1 MADDNADHRF
11 PPLKND
17 LLLRAARGEEIERV
31 PVWVMRQAGRYLP
44 EFRELR
50 AEHNFFKI
58 CQTPELACQITL
70 QPIERYPELDGS
82 IIFCDILVIPQAMG
96 MTVEMIPGKGPS
108 FPSPLSSPD
117 DMSRLQYPVD
127 VKASLGYVMKAITLT
142 RQRLDGRVP
151 LFGFCGAPWTL
162 MSYMIEGGGSTTHSK
177 SKAWLYRHP
186 AEAHQ
191 LLDMLANTCADFLVE
206 QVRAGAQILQVFDSH
221 AGILG
226 SHLFSTFS
234 LPYLEK
240 IASKVKATLKEQ
252 AVPMVV
258 FAKGAH
264 YAIEK
269 LAMTSYDVLGLDWS
283 MDPQLARSQCG
294 EKVLQGNLDPC
305 ALYTDQDDL
314 RKKTEEMMLS
324 FRGYKHIANLGHG
337 IYPDMDPDH
346 LRTFLR
352 AVNSYRKS

>member
-1 MADDNADHRF
+1 MAGNDDPGF

-31 PVWVMRQAGRYLP
+31 PVWIMRQAGRYLP

-70 QPIERYPELDGS
+70 QPIDRFPELDGS
-82 IIFCDILVIPQAMG
+82 IIFCDILVIPQALG
-96 MTVEMIPGKGPS
+96 MTVEMIPGKGPN

-117 DMSRLQYPVD
+117 DLERLKYPVNIIG
-127 VKASLGYVMKAITLT
+127 SLGYVMKAITLT
-142 RQRLDGRVP
+142 RHKLEGRVP

-162 MSYMIEGGGSTTHSK
+162 MSYMIEGGGSNTFSK
-177 SKAWLYRHP
+177 SKAWLYRYP
-186 AEAHQ
+186 AASHK
-191 LLDMLANTCADFLVE
+191 LLDMIATTCADFLVE
-206 QVRAGAQILQVFDSH
+206 QVKAGAQILQVFESH

-226 SHLFSTFS
+226 SDLFNEFS

-240 IASKVKATLKEQ
+240 IATLVKDALKEDS
-252 AVPMVV
+252 VPMVV

-264 YAIEK
+264 YGIEM
-269 LAMTSYDVLGLDWS
+269 LAKTSYDVIGLDWT
-283 MDPQLARSQCG
+283 MDAQLAREKCG
-294 EKVLQGNLDPC
+294 GKVLQGNLDPC
-305 ALYTDQDDL
+305 TLYANQDEL
-314 RKKTEEMMLS
+314 KRKTKEMMQS
-324 FRGYKHIANLGHG
+324 FGGYKHIANLGHG

-346 LRTFLR
+346 LRTFLQT
-352 AVNSYRKS
+352 VHELSKN